1 MSNTIGPDIMS
12 QSLTCHPLLN
22 SVIVMKKIVLLIM
35 LSCLLWPSYGYSVVV
50 SGLYEAEVPVADQSN
65 GSRKRGISTAL
76 RSVLVKLSGDRNV
89 FGRNA
94 TDYVIEHA
102 ENYVQQYEYRTKN
115 VDKDEPQASK
125 RQLFL
130 WVNFN
135 ANVLDE
141 VLRKNGIPVWGKERP
156 TTLVW
161 LTAQNF
167 EYRRLIGL
175 EDETGY
181 MKILDERA
189 SQRGIALIYPL
200 LDLEDTSRLKASD
213 IWGGFSGPIIDA
225 SERYNTDAI
234 LTGSI
239 EPLLE
244 NLWEGRWVAMI
255 SGQSVTWSSQ
265 GELPD
270 IVLDEG
276 IDGLAD
282 LLAQR
287 FAQAGGNAYVSGV
300 EIIVDGI
307 DNYDHYTKVL
317 KYLSSLN
324 SVTNVE
330 VKIAEISRVTFV
342 LTAHGGEVAIAQA
355 INLGNILESTTGVG
369 NAYRLLP

>member
-1 MSNTIGPDIMS
+1 
-12 QSLTCHPLLN
+12 
-22 SVIVMKKIVLLIM
+22 
-35 LSCLLWPSYGYSVVV
+35 V
-50 SGLYEAEVPVADQSN
+50 SGLYEAEVPVTDHSN

-94 TDYVIEHA
+94 TDYVIENA
-102 ENYVQQYEYRTKN
+102 ENYVQQYKYHTKN
-115 VDKDEPQASK
+115 VDKDGPQASK

-135 ANVLDE
+135 ANALDE
-141 VLRKNGIPVWGKERP
+141 VLRENGIPVWGKERP

-161 LTAQNF
+161 LTAQDF

-181 MKILDERA
+181 MKILNERA

-213 IWGGFSGPIIDA
+213 IWGGFNGPIIDA

-244 NLWEGRWVAMI
+244 NLWEGRWVVMI
-255 SGQSVTWSSQ
+255 NGQLVTWSSQ

-287 FAQAGGNAYVSGV
+287 FAQAGGNTYVSGV

-317 KYLSSLN
+317 NYLSSLN
-324 SVTNVE
+324 SVMNVE
-330 VKIAEISRVTFV
+330 VKIFEKSRVIFV
-342 LTAHGGEVAIAQA
+342 LIAHGGEVAIAQA
-355 INLGNILESTTGVG
+355 INLGNILESTTSIG
-369 NAYRLLP
+369 NAYRLLH

>member
-35 LSCLLWPSYGYSVVV
+35 SSCLLWPSCGYSLVV
-50 SGLYEAEVPVADQSN
+50 SGLYEAEVPVADHSN

-94 TDYVIEHA
+94 TDYVIENA
-102 ENYVQQYEYRTKN
+102 ENYVQQYKYHTKN

-135 ANVLDE
+135 ANALDG
-141 VLRKNGIPVWGKERP
+141 VLRENGIPVWGKERP

-161 LTAQNF
+161 LTAQDF

-265 GELPD
+265 SELP
-270 IVLDEG
+270 
-276 IDGLAD
+276 AMCC
-282 LLAQR
+282 
-287 FAQAGGNAYVSGV
+287 
-300 EIIVDGI
+300 
-307 DNYDHYTKVL
+307 
-317 KYLSSLN
+317 
-324 SVTNVE
+324 
-330 VKIAEISRVTFV
+330 
-342 LTAHGGEVAIAQA
+342 
-355 INLGNILESTTGVG
+355 
-369 NAYRLLP
+369 